1 MVLLYPH
8 ARGVIDPKSSSAVSP
23 TFPASPPPPAPPR
36 RHLPS
41 TSQRMPDFHPA
52 SPLPSAASG
61 DAQLSPA
68 SAPARRPDPG
78 SPTAALISWVVIVV
92 IVGGIALM
100 TLLSA
105 LPSRKADAAAPS
117 PSAPSAPSAAPVS
130 DHIPPATGMISSVA
144 RLAIASP
151 PAERVAAAEQMLI
164 FANHPAD
171 ELRIVLY
178 RLWSIRG
185 DGVSPLSPPPVPDP
199 AIAAALAK
207 VARSAEL
214 GPTLRGDVEMV
225 QSLLDSG
232 KPVTAA
238 LTRELLSDSQRQ
250 GLIARHGA
258 IAQLVLLDD
267 DDAAIVALRNQATVI
282 MGVLG
287 LGFLGFIAVVLASIG
302 LFITAVVLLALGKLQ
317 IRYQRPA
324 AGGSVYLETFAL
336 FLLGFVG
343 LMVLGEVGL
352 PGQVIGILRWAL
364 LGIALW
370 PLARGVSFTQLR
382 HDLGWTA
389 GGPRA
394 SLGPVRWLKEIALG
408 IVGYLALLPLLAG
421 GLAVTAV
428 VLVIMRAIT
437 GEAASAAHPLGD
449 QLAQGGLW
457 AKVSLV
463 ILATIW
469 APVIEETFFR
479 GALFRHLSGRMYFVV
494 AALICGVIFAALHPQ
509 GVAGIPVLTMAG
521 FNFCMLRQW
530 RGGLIAPMTA
540 HALNNGT
547 VVAIVLLITS

>member
-1 MVLLYPH
+1 
-8 ARGVIDPKSSSAVSP
+8 
-23 TFPASPPPPAPPR
+23 
-36 RHLPS
+36 
-41 TSQRMPDFHPA
+41 MPDFHP
-52 SPLPSAASG
+52 SSQLPSGAPG
-61 DAQLSPA
+61 DAPLSPPA
-68 SAPARRPDPG
+68 APTRRPDPG

-117 PSAPSAPSAAPVS
+117 APTATSAPVS
-130 DHIPPATGMISSVA
+130 DRIPPATGMISSVA
-144 RLAIASP
+144 RLATASP
-151 PAERVAAAEQMLI
+151 QGERIAAAEQMLI

-185 DGVSPLSPPPVPDP
+185 DGASPLSPPPVPDP

-232 KPVTAA
+232 KPVTPA

-258 IAQLVLLDD
+258 IAQLALLDD

-352 PGQVIGILRWAL
+352 PGQLIGILRWAL

-389 GGPRA
+389 GGPQA
-394 SLGPVRWLKEIALG
+394 SLGPVRWIKEIALG
-408 IVGYLALLPLLAG
+408 VVGYLALLPLLAG
-421 GLAVTAV
+421 GLAGTVI
-428 VLVIMRAIT
+428 VLGIMRLLT

-449 QLAQGGLW
+449 QLAQGGLL

-463 ILATIW
+463 ILATVW
-469 APVIEETFFR
+469 APVVEETFFR

-494 AALICGVIFAALHPQ
+494 AALICGIIFAALHPQ